1 MSGLDESSKNC
12 SMPKNFLFF
21 FLVQNTNLF
30 WHENRKRRFFLPR
43 DISFFF
49 LLLFQFWKT
58 ESARIKRT
66 LVESAE
72 SSSLVYYGWF
82 FKWFSIFLPLAV
94 SPQKRARPTWGN
106 KWSTF
111 FPCTYVFS
119 EGKISHNFLE
129 YDSAAKIKL
138 CRKFAMADALVS
150 AELSKVQ
157 DQF

>member
-21 FLVQNTNLF
+21 LF
-30 WHENRKRRFFLPR
+30 GAKHKFVLTWKSQSQIFLPR

-129 YDSAAKIKL
+129 YDSAEKIKL
-138 CRKFAMADALVS
+138 CRKFAIAVALVS